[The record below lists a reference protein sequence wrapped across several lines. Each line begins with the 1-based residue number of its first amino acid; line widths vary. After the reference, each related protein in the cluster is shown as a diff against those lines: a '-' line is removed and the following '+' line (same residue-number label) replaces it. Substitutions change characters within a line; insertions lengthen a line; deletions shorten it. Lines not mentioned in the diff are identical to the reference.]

1 MISVVEKIEEGQAGK
16 MTAVG
21 RCEVRQMEGCDVT
34 EAVQGQVGPDF
45 SYEGE
50 RKQLQSLGRE
60 IT

>member
-1 MISVVEKIEEGQAGK
+1 MTVVGG
-16 MTAVG
+16 G
-21 RCEVRQMEGCDVT
+21 EVRQMEGSEVT
-34 EAVQGQVGPDF
+34 DALQGQVGPDF